1 MKKMWKALA
10 VLTAIALFGSAF
22 TACKSDD
29 DDDDDD
35 VPVTGVSL
43 DKTSAELEVG
53 GTLTLTAT
61 VEPANATNQNVSWSS
76 SDKNVATVAN
86 GTVKAVAAGSAVIT
100 VKTADGGKEAKCT
113 VTVKEKTAEGNV
125 SVTGVS
131 LDKTSA
137 ELEVGGTLALTK
149 TIEPANATNQNVSWS
164 SSNVE
169 VATVENG
176 TVTAK
181 AAGTAVI
188 TVKTA
193 DGGKEAAC
201 TVTVKEK
208 TSGSEG
214 EGSGSGSGSGSEG
227 EGGSSGGSDDTG
239 DMKVEIKF

>member
-29 DDDDDD
+29 DGDDD
-35 VPVTGVSL
+35 VSVTGVSL

-61 VEPANATNQNVSWSS
+61 VEPANATNK
-76 SDKNVATVAN
+76 D
-86 GTVKAVAAGSAVIT
+86 
-100 VKTADGGKEAKCT
+100 
-113 VTVKEKTAEGNV
+113 VT
-125 SVTGVS
+125 
-131 LDKTSA
+131 
-137 ELEVGGTLALTK
+137 
-149 TIEPANATNQNVSWS
+149 WS

-176 TVTAK
+176 TVKAV
-181 AAGTAVI
+181 AAGTADI

-193 DGGKEAAC
+193 DGGKEATC
-201 TVTVKEK
+201 TITVKEK
-208 TSGSEG
+208 T
-214 EGSGSGSGSGSEG
+214 SGSEG

>member
-29 DDDDDD
+29 DGDDD
-35 VPVTGVSL
+35 
-43 DKTSAELEVG
+43 
-53 GTLTLTAT
+53 
-61 VEPANATNQNVSWSS
+61 
-76 SDKNVATVAN
+76 
-86 GTVKAVAAGSAVIT
+86 
-100 VKTADGGKEAKCT
+100 
-113 VTVKEKTAEGNV
+113 V

-137 ELEVGGTLALTK
+137 ELEVGGTLKLTA
-149 TIEPANATNQNVSWS
+149 TVEPANATNPNVSWS
-164 SSNVE
+164 SSDEN
-169 VATVENG
+169 VATVKNG
-176 TVTAK
+176 TVTAV
-181 AAGTAVI
+181 AVGTAVI

-193 DGGKEAAC
+193 DGGKEATC
-201 TVTVKEK
+201 TITVKEK

-214 EGSGSGSGSGSEG
+214 EGSGSGSGSEG